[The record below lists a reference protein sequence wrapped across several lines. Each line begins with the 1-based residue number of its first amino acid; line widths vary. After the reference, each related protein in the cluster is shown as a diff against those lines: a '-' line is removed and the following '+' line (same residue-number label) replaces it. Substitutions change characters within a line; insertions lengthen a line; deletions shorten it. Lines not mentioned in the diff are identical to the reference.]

1 LSRFVI
7 AACLIGGMAPGH
19 ALAQAMQLPGAQPA
33 TPQGA
38 IQSTAPSAGTST
50 AAKPKAKRAPA
61 VVKAP
66 TEDGV
71 IGIALKRNG
80 GQGTA
85 TIERHP
91 SGLVLKLTAEGY
103 QINNLTEPCAVAFD
117 DRGLALTPVGKPAG
131 TMRYKLEAP
140 VCPVVFD
147 VLDGAILV
155 QEPAEPCMIAAAACR
170 IEMRGIWAPDAVGLV
185 AKTREIEQMRSKA
198 ESAVREG
205 FKSLGARLPS
215 SEKRAIAREQ
225 AGFSSERAQVCR
237 EFLRE
242 GTHGFCQAKF
252 TEARATDLRARAA
265 AFDPKARRE
274 AGRAKAGSTPQ

>member
-1 LSRFVI
+1 V
-7 AACLIGGMAPGH
+7 A

-38 IQSTAPSAGTST
+38 VQSTAPSAGGST
-50 AAKPKAKRAPA
+50 APRPQVKRAPA

-66 TEDGV
+66 TEESV
-71 IGIALKRNG
+71 IGLALKRNG
-80 GQGTA
+80 GQGIA
-85 TIERHP
+85 IIERRP
-91 SGLVLKLTAEGY
+91 AGLVLKLTADGY

-117 DRGLALTPVGKPAG
+117 ERGLALTPVGKPMG

-155 QEPAEPCMIAAAACR
+155 QEPAQPCMIEAAACR
-170 IEMRGIWAPDAVGLV
+170 IEMRGLWAPDAVGLV
-185 AKTREIEQMRSKA
+185 AKTREIEQMRGKA
-198 ESAVREG
+198 EAALREG
-205 FKSLGARLPS
+205 FKTLGARLPA

-237 EFLRE
+237 EFMRE
-242 GTHGFCQAKF
+242 GTHGFCQTKY

-265 AFDPKARRE
+265 AFDPKAKR
-274 AGRAKAGSTPQ
+274 

>member
-1 LSRFVI
+1 
-7 AACLIGGMAPGH
+7 
-19 ALAQAMQLPGAQPA
+19 MQLPGAQPA
-33 TPQGA
+33 TPQGTV
-38 IQSTAPSAGTST
+38 QTTAPSAGSST
-50 AAKPKAKRAPA
+50 GAKPQVKRAPA

-66 TEDGV
+66 TEDAV
-71 IGIALKRNG
+71 IGMALKRNG

-85 TIERHP
+85 MIERRP
-91 SGLVLKLTAEGY
+91 TGLVLKLTADGY

-117 DRGLALTPVGKPAG
+117 DRGLSLTPVGKPLG
-131 TMRYKLEAP
+131 TPRYKLEAP

-170 IEMRGIWAPDAVGLV
+170 IEMRGLWAPDAVGLV
-185 AKTREIEQMRSKA
+185 AKTRDIEQMRGKA

-205 FKSLGARLPS
+205 FKTLAARLPA

-237 EFLRE
+237 EFMRE

-265 AFDPKARRE
+265 SFEPKPKPKRAAARE
-274 AGRAKAGSTPQ
+274 PVVQ